1 MIPVQ
6 LRPFHGDDSEALHA
20 VFYSSVHGLAG
31 DCYSAEQ
38 LAAWAPCEYDRA
50 AWAERLTRNRPWVAE
65 RDGVIAGYADLQAD
79 GYIDQF
85 FVAAE
90 AAGRGVG
97 TALMLRILEQ
107 AAAQRIPRLHSS
119 VSLAAEGFFR
129 RHGFLVEAVQRVT
142 VRGVVMQN
150 ARMVREMRKG

>member
-1 MIPVQ
+1 M
-6 LRPFHGDDSEALHA
+6 
-20 VFYSSVHGLAG
+20 FYSSVHCLAG

-38 LAAWAPCEYDRA
+38 LAAWAPRDYDRA

-65 RDGVIAGYADLQAD
+65 RDGVIVGYADLQAD

-97 TALMLRILEQ
+97 TALMQRILEQ
-107 AAAQRIPRLHSS
+107 AAAQRIRRLHSN

-142 VRGVVMQN
+142 ARGVVMQN
-150 ARMVREMRKG
+150 ARMVREMGEG

>member
-1 MIPVQ
+1 M
-6 LRPFHGDDSEALHA
+6 
-20 VFYSSVHGLAG
+20 FYSSVHCLAG

-38 LAAWAPCEYDRA
+38 LAAWAPRDYDRA

-65 RDGVIAGYADLQAD
+65 RDGVIVGYADLQAD

-97 TALMLRILEQ
+97 TALMQRILEQ
-107 AAAQRIPRLHSS
+107 LRRS
-119 VSLAAEGFFR
+119 VSGGSIPTSVLPRRDFSGAMAFWWRRCSVLPRAAW
-129 RHGFLVEAVQRVT
+129 
-142 VRGVVMQN
+142 
-150 ARMVREMRKG
+150 

>member
-1 MIPVQ
+1 MIV
-6 LRPFHGDDSEALHA
+6 
-20 VFYSSVHGLAG
+20 
-31 DCYSAEQ
+31 
-38 LAAWAPCEYDRA
+38 
-50 AWAERLTRNRPWVAE
+50 
-65 RDGVIAGYADLQAD
+65 GYADLQAD

-97 TALMLRILEQ
+97 TALMQRILEQ
-107 AAAQRIPRLHSS
+107 AAAQRIRRLHSN

-150 ARMVREMRKG
+150 ARMVREMGEG